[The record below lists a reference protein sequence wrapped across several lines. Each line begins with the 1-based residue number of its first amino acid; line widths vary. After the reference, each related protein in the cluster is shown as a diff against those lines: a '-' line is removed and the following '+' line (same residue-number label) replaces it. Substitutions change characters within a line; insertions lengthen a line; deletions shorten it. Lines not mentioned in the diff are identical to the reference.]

1 MSKRKFSKK
10 EVAISIAAAALA
22 IATVGGAVAI
32 HKDSSNS
39 NTGHSITVE
48 QSDYS
53 KKKEEAI
60 QQIEDAVKDLSDDQ
74 QSEIDSYIKQNIENI
89 QKAESERTIESTLQ
103 ETLDYIDQRS
113 LSEKEEQRK
122 ETQTTE
128 TSSSSEREVTSSSVS
143 EEDKYHI
150 LGEDYIYE
158 NNDYLPVIN
167 QSTAAFSTLTHE
179 FGHALAHGSVE
190 GSLNT
195 NLHQKEFEADVMS
208 IMFCQHYGL
217 EITDERKSH
226 LSGHYKDWKKSDPN
240 NFHPDKSMR
249 KMFDLFR
256 EHSTVLDQ
264 KIVKA
269 FPELATRLLPQELE
283 VNSEKKK
290 VVNKT
295 AKRKPKKKKTP
306 RL

>member
-60 QQIEDAVKDLSDDQ
+60 QQIQDTVKDLSDDQ

-167 QSTAAFSTLTHE
+167 QSNWIYMSDEEKDDWLKKCTPVKKIPPTLSQPYVQTLMVTIKAGFFAADCIN
-179 FGHALAHGSVE
+179 GSRKTISQQRKVNIWPME
-190 GSLNT
+190 PINQVRK
-195 NLHQKEFEADVMS
+195 HS
-208 IMFCQHYGL
+208 ISY
-217 EITDERKSH
+217 
-226 LSGHYKDWKKSDPN
+226 
-240 NFHPDKSMR
+240 
-249 KMFDLFR
+249 
-256 EHSTVLDQ
+256 
-264 KIVKA
+264 
-269 FPELATRLLPQELE
+269 
-283 VNSEKKK
+283 
-290 VVNKT
+290 
-295 AKRKPKKKKTP
+295 
-306 RL
+306 

>member
-60 QQIEDAVKDLSDDQ
+60 QQIQDAVKDLSDDQ

-113 LSEKEEQRK
+113 LSEKKHRQRK
-122 ETQTTE
+122 
-128 TSSSSEREVTSSSVS
+128 
-143 EEDKYHI
+143 H
-150 LGEDYIYE
+150 L
-158 NNDYLPVIN
+158 LPVK
-167 QSTAAFSTLTHE
+167 
-179 FGHALAHGSVE
+179 G
-190 GSLNT
+190 
-195 NLHQKEFEADVMS
+195 
-208 IMFCQHYGL
+208 
-217 EITDERKSH
+217 
-226 LSGHYKDWKKSDPN
+226 
-240 NFHPDKSMR
+240 
-249 KMFDLFR
+249 
-256 EHSTVLDQ
+256 
-264 KIVKA
+264 
-269 FPELATRLLPQELE
+269 RLLLPLYQ
-283 VNSEKKK
+283 KKINTISLGKIIFMKITTIFQLSIK
-290 VVNKT
+290 VT
-295 AKRKPKKKKTP
+295 GSICLMKRKTIG
-306 RL
+306 